1 MIAWIVESLIAITLL
16 MLLVLAVRQPVAR
29 LFGAEWAYA
38 LWLLPLLRAILPP
51 LPFAGGEMLSLIP
64 PEAALIPAAGE
75 SAASLLSSDGSGQWM
90 PLLALWAGG
99 AAAFILWQA
108 ISYRRFLAFLGAGAR
123 PSATGEIAGIP
134 VVESEAVEGPLAVG
148 ILQRRIVVP
157 PLFEYRYTPGEQELA
172 LQHEL
177 IHHRRGDLAWNG
189 LALLLLGLNWFNP
202 IAHIAF
208 RAFRADQELACDAAV
223 ARRFPGRRH
232 DYASALVK
240 SASRPGQIAA
250 CPLNSADQLKRR
262 LRMMKTH
269 RSSKARSLG
278 GAAILGALLVGG
290 LGLSAPGVAQDK
302 KDEVVENI
310 IIKRMGKDGKDPVII
325 NGERLSELR
334 SRCEGGDKAE
344 SDVTSGDEKEKFR
357 TRVVICSKDGK
368 ASTAETRERLVKA
381 LEKARAG
388 LGEHDSLSAKGRAQA
403 SEALEREIAR
413 IRSQGTK

>member
-1 MIAWIVESLIAITLL
+1 
-16 MLLVLAVRQPVAR
+16 
-29 LFGAEWAYA
+29 
-38 LWLLPLLRAILPP
+38 
-51 LPFAGGEMLSLIP
+51 
-64 PEAALIPAAGE
+64 
-75 SAASLLSSDGSGQWM
+75 
-90 PLLALWAGG
+90 
-99 AAAFILWQA
+99 
-108 ISYRRFLAFLGAGAR
+108 
-123 PSATGEIAGIP
+123 
-134 VVESEAVEGPLAVG
+134 
-148 ILQRRIVVP
+148 
-157 PLFEYRYTPGEQELA
+157 
-172 LQHEL
+172 
-177 IHHRRGDLAWNG
+177 
-189 LALLLLGLNWFNP
+189 
-202 IAHIAF
+202 
-208 RAFRADQELACDAAV
+208 
-223 ARRFPGRRH
+223 
-232 DYASALVK
+232 
-240 SASRPGQIAA
+240 
-250 CPLNSADQLKRR
+250 
-262 LRMMKTH
+262 MMKTH

-334 SRCEGGDKAE
+334 SRCEGGAKAE